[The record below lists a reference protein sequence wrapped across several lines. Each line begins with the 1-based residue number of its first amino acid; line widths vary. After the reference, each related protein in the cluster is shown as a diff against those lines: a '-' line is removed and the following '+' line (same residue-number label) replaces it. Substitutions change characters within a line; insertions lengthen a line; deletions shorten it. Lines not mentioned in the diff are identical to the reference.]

1 MNKIPLLHLH
11 EKNAKELGEFAG
23 WRTIITFTSLREEHE
38 AVRRDSGIFDISHMT
53 RTKISGPDATQLL
66 QKILT
71 IDVERLKPGRMK
83 YGLILNM
90 DGGIIDDV
98 TVYKVADNSYLMV
111 SNALTR
117 NRVLEW
123 LEHNIEGEVLVE
135 DITESSAFFAV
146 QGPKSSAYVSNLVG
160 DVSGFKWFEGGFRN
174 MGDCRLLV
182 TRSGYTGGD
191 GYELMVLCGIQELYE
206 KVWKF
211 FTDQGVKPCGLAC
224 RDVCRIEAGFPLY
237 GQDFD
242 EKNDPI
248 EAGLFWA
255 VKMDKR
261 FFIGKESLE
270 KKQANGPVKRLMLVE
285 MVEPGVP
292 RPGYK
297 VYVGDVEA
305 GKVTSGCLS
314 PTINKGIA
322 LAYLPPSI
330 HVDGAEVFVDVR
342 GRRRKAVVRTKPLIS
357 LSRP

>member
-1 MNKIPLLHLH
+1 MNKIPLLDFH
-11 EKNAKELGEFAG
+11 EKTAKELGEFAG
-23 WRTIITFTSLREEHE
+23 WRTVITFSSLREEHE
-38 AVRRDSGIFDISHMT
+38 AVRKDAGIFDISHMT
-53 RTKISGPDATQLL
+53 RTKISGPHATKFL
-66 QKILT
+66 QEVLT
-71 IDVERLKPGRMK
+71 IDVEKLKPGRMK

-98 TVYKVADNSYLMV
+98 TVYKVTDDSYLMV

-117 NRVLEW
+117 NRVLGW
-123 LEHNIEGEVLVE
+123 LREKMDGEVLVE

-146 QGPKSSAYVSNLVG
+146 QGPHSSSYVSSLVG
-160 DVSGFKWFEGGFRN
+160 AVSGFKWFEGGFRTVD
-174 MGDCRLLV
+174 DCRLLV

-191 GYELMVLCGIQELYE
+191 GYELMTLCGEEQLYE
-206 KVWKF
+206 KVWSF
-211 FTDQGVKPCGLAC
+211 FTEKGVRPCGLAC

-242 EKNDPI
+242 EKNDPL

-255 VKMDKR
+255 VKMDKP
-261 FFIGKESLE
+261 FFIGKEALE
-270 KKQANGPVKRLMLVE
+270 KKQATGPVKKLSLIE
-285 MVEPGVP
+285 MVDQGVP

-305 GKVTSGCLS
+305 GVVTSGCLS
-314 PTINKGIA
+314 PMINRGVC
-322 LAYLPPSI
+322 LAYLPPSLQ
-330 HVDGAEVFVDVR
+330 VDGYEVYVDVR